1 VKDGG
6 DGVKLSS
13 FDSGVHPEKLGTPS
27 FYERYGVLGYSI
39 KTKIFSRP
47 KRSPAITEERQ
58 VWWYTA
64 SPHLW

>member
-39 KTKIFSRP
+39 QTKIFSRP
-47 KRSPAITEERQ
+47 ERSSAITDENRSGG
-58 VWWYTA
+58 T
-64 SPHLW
+64 